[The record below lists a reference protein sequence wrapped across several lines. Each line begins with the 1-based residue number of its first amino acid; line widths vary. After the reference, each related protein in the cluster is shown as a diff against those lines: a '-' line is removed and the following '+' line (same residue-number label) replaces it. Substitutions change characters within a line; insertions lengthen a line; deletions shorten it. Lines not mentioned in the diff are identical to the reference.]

1 MIQNEK
7 LRIGV
12 NRVMSFL
19 IGGLLVYAVISMT
32 VVSNIKQEN
41 VQLAEELD
49 ELKFEPSRLLA
60 EAEAQFAQQ
69 ESTRSSRH

>member
-19 IGGLLVYAVISMT
+19 IGGLLVYAVVSMT
-32 VVSNIKQEN
+32 VVSNIK
-41 VQLAEELD
+41 
-49 ELKFEPSRLLA
+49 
-60 EAEAQFAQQ
+60 
-69 ESTRSSRH
+69 